1 MKKLYKTSYEQKK
14 KIYGFLFMV
23 PWIIGFLLFFA
34 KPLLQS
40 FLFSFSRVSMTE
52 TGLKME
58 FLGLEEYRYILF
70 ESAMYVDNIGDS
82 VTAFLY
88 QIPIIFILSYI
99 VAVVLNGKF
108 RGRAF
113 FRSIFF
119 VPVIITTGVVMQYI
133 KGDPVMEAMRGA
145 ESSSIYLSGLIDFN
159 EVFNDLGIP
168 QNIGNIIFG
177 YVEDIFNLVWN
188 SGIQIVLFISGLQSI
203 PEQLYEVSKVEGAT
217 KWEEFWYITTPMMST
232 TINLVLC
239 FTAIDFCMG
248 ESNKVMKQAYTVLTD
263 DQNYGQSSAMMWLF
277 FAGIGILFG
286 IVLLLIN
293 KKIFKKLE

>member
-40 FLFSFSRVSMTE
+40 FLFSFSRVSMIE

-159 EVFNDLGIP
+159 EVFRKISATLFSDMLK
-168 QNIGNIIFG
+168 IF
-177 YVEDIFNLVWN
+177 
-188 SGIQIVLFISGLQSI
+188 
-203 PEQLYEVSKVEGAT
+203 
-217 KWEEFWYITTPMMST
+217 ST
-232 TINLVLC
+232 
-239 FTAIDFCMG
+239 
-248 ESNKVMKQAYTVLTD
+248 
-263 DQNYGQSSAMMWLF
+263 
-277 FAGIGILFG
+277 LFG
-286 IVLLLIN
+286 TAVFRSYCLFPVFSLFRSSCMRFQRWRAQLNGKNFGI
-293 KKIFKKLE
+293 

>member
-14 KIYGFLFMV
+14 KIY
-23 PWIIGFLLFFA
+23 GFLLFFA

-293 KKIFKKLE
+293 KKIFKKWE